1 MTGADGSD
9 GAYRSNG
16 GADSIRVLDPL
27 AGRWLV
33 TIPKQPAFGA
43 DEFERRREAVRAAME
58 AEGVDVLVTF
68 SPHNVFYLTG
78 MDSENLFDYQCALLS
93 LDRDEA
99 SLLIFEF
106 ELARAANSVMVDD
119 VRSYGTFDDPIA
131 FTLEQLA
138 GLAGKRIALDRNTLS
153 VERYG
158 RLVAG
163 LDRLDVS
170 DAFGLVEGA
179 RLVKSDAELRLM
191 ERAAALTD
199 AGVEAATGVVG
210 EGVEDRVVAAAIVDA
225 MYRAGSDTLCW
236 GPIVAAG
243 YRAGAAH
250 STFNGHRIGRG
261 ETVFL
266 ELTGEV
272 SRYVSPLMRTV
283 VAGEPSAD
291 MLRVEE
297 AVTGALESIRTNAR
311 PGASARDVAAGGL
324 AALEGVL
331 EGHVFHHYFGYPV
344 GIGYPPTWIESLGF
358 FIRADNDRPLERG
371 MTFHLPMSIRKYGEY
386 GVNLSHT
393 LVVEDG
399 GARILGSSPARLAVV

>member
-1 MTGADGSD
+1 M
-9 GAYRSNG
+9 
-16 GADSIRVLDPL
+16 SIPR
-27 AGRWLV
+27 
-33 TIPKQPAFGA
+33 QPAFGP
-43 DEFERRREAVRAAME
+43 DEFRRRWHSVRAAME
-58 AEGVDVLVTF
+58 EAGVDLLVTF

-78 MDSENLFDYQCALLS
+78 MDSENLFDYQCAVVGVEM
-93 LDRDEA
+93 EA
-99 SLLIFEF
+99 PALLIFEF
-106 ELARAANSVMVDD
+106 ELARADNSVVVDD
-119 VRSYGTFDDPIA
+119 IRAYGTFDDPVV

-163 LDRLDVS
+163 LERFEIS

-179 RLVKSDAELRLM
+179 RLVKSAAELQLM

-199 AGVEAATGVVG
+199 TGVEAATGVIG

-283 VAGEPSAD
+283 VAGEPSDA
-291 MLRVEE
+291 MLEVEA
-297 AVTGALESIRTNAR
+297 AVTAALEAIRVNAR
-311 PGASARDVAAGGL
+311 PGASARDVAASGL
-324 AALEGVL
+324 AALESVL
-331 EGHVFHHYFGYPV
+331 EGHIFHHYFGYPV

-358 FIRADNDRPLERG
+358 FIRADNDLPLERG

-399 GARILGSSPARLAVV
+399 GARVLGSSPARLAVV

>member
-1 MTGADGSD
+1 M
-9 GAYRSNG
+9 
-16 GADSIRVLDPL
+16 
-27 AGRWLV
+27 
-33 TIPKQPAFGA
+33 TIPRQPAFGLG
-43 DEFERRREAVRAAME
+43 EFRRRWEAIRRAME
-58 AEGVDVLVTF
+58 TTGVDVLATF

-78 MDSENLFDYQCALLS
+78 MDSENLFDYQCAILDLEQEGPS
-93 LDRDEA
+93 LV
-99 SLLIFEF
+99 IFEF
-106 ELARAANSVMVDD
+106 ELARAENSVVVDD
-119 VRSYGTFDDPIA
+119 IRSYGPFDDPIS

-138 GLAGKRIALDRNTLS
+138 GRSGRRIALDRSTLPVARYQS
-153 VERYG
+153 LVE
-158 RLVAG
+158 G
-163 LDRLDVS
+163 LDAYRLR
-170 DAFGLVEGA
+170 DAFGLVEGV
-179 RLVKSDAELRLM
+179 RLVKSEAELRLM

-199 AGVEAATGVVG
+199 TGVRAAHAAIAA
-210 EGVEDRVVAAAIVDA
+210 GVEDRVVAAAIVDA

-261 ETVFL
+261 ETVFI

-283 VAGEPSAD
+283 VAGDPSAD
-291 MLRVEE
+291 MLRVEA
-297 AVTGALESIRTNAR
+297 AVTAALDAIRTSAR
-311 PGASARDVAAGGL
+311 SGTPARDVAALGL

-331 EGHVFHHYFGYPV
+331 EGHIFHHYFGYPV

-358 FIRADNDRPLERG
+358 FIRTDNDRPLERG

-393 LVVEDG
+393 LVVGDD
-399 GARILGSSPARLAVV
+399 GARILGSSSARLAVV

>member
-1 MTGADGSD
+1 M
-9 GAYRSNG
+9 
-16 GADSIRVLDPL
+16 
-27 AGRWLV
+27 
-33 TIPKQPAFGA
+33 TIPRQPAFGPG
-43 DEFERRREAVRAAME
+43 EFRRRWEGVRAAM
-58 AEGVDVLVTF
+58 AAVGIDVLVTF

-78 MDSENLFDYQCALLS
+78 MDSENLFDYQCAVLTADAEVPFLV
-93 LDRDEA
+93 
-99 SLLIFEF
+99 IFEF
-106 ELARAANSVMVDD
+106 ELARAENSAVVEDI
-119 VRSYGTFDDPIA
+119 RSYGTFDDPIA
-131 FTLEQLA
+131 FTLAQLT
-138 GLAGKRIALDRNTLS
+138 GLAGRRIALDRNSLP
-153 VERYG
+153 VARYG
-158 RLVAG
+158 SLVAG
-163 LDRLDVS
+163 LDGHELS
-170 DAFGLVEGA
+170 DAFGLVEGV
-179 RLVKSDAELRLM
+179 RLVKSQPELQLM

-199 AGVEAATGVVG
+199 TGVTAATAAIA

-236 GPIVAAG
+236 GPVVAAG

-291 MLRVEE
+291 MLRVEA
-297 AVTGALESIRTNAR
+297 AVTAALEAIRTEAR
-311 PGASARDVAAGGL
+311 PGASARDVAARGL
-324 AALEGVL
+324 AALESVL
-331 EGHVFHHYFGYPV
+331 EGHIFHYYFGYPV

-371 MTFHLPMSIRKYGEY
+371 MAFHLPMSIRKYGEY

-399 GARILGSSPARLAVV
+399 GARVLGSSPARLAVV

>member
-1 MTGADGSD
+1 M
-9 GAYRSNG
+9 
-16 GADSIRVLDPL
+16 
-27 AGRWLV
+27 
-33 TIPKQPAFGA
+33 TIPQQPAFDLA
-43 DEFERRREAVRAAME
+43 EFRKRWDAVRAAME
-58 AEGVDVLVTF
+58 VAGADALVTF

-78 MDSENLFDYQCALLS
+78 MDSENLFDYQCAVLAV
-93 LDRDEA
+93 DMEA
-99 SLLIFEF
+99 PVLVIFEF
-106 ELARAANSVMVDD
+106 ELARAENSVVVDD
-119 VRSYGTFDDPIA
+119 IRSYGTFDDPIA

-138 GLAGKRIALDRNTLS
+138 ALPGRRIALDKSTLP
-153 VERYG
+153 VARYG
-158 RLVAG
+158 SLVAG
-163 LDRLDVS
+163 LHEFEIS
-170 DAFGLVEGA
+170 DAFGLVEGI
-179 RLVKSDAELRLM
+179 RLIKSEAELQLM
-191 ERAAALTD
+191 EQAAALTD
-199 AGVEAATGVVG
+199 TGVAAARAVIA

-283 VAGEPSAD
+283 VAGEPSND
-291 MLRVEE
+291 MLRVEA
-297 AVTGALESIRTNAR
+297 AVTAALEAIGTNAR
-311 PGASARDVAAGGL
+311 SGASARDVAARGL

-331 EGHVFHHYFGYPV
+331 EGHIFHHYFGYPV

-358 FIRADNDRPLERG
+358 FIRADNDRPLETG
-371 MTFHLPMSIRKYGEY
+371 MAFHLPMSIRKYGEY

-399 GARILGSSPARLAVV
+399 GARVLGSSPARLAVV

>member
-1 MTGADGSD
+1 
-9 GAYRSNG
+9 
-16 GADSIRVLDPL
+16 
-27 AGRWLV
+27 
-33 TIPKQPAFGA
+33 
-43 DEFERRREAVRAAME
+43 ME
-58 AEGVDVLVTF
+58 VVGVDLLVTF

-78 MDSENLFDYQCALLS
+78 MDSENLFDYQCAVLGSDMDAPMLV
-93 LDRDEA
+93 
-99 SLLIFEF
+99 IFEF
-106 ELARAANSVMVDD
+106 ELARAENSVAVDD
-119 VRSYGTFDDPIA
+119 IRSYGTFDDPIA
-131 FTLEQLA
+131 FTLEQLT
-138 GLAGKRIALDRNTLS
+138 GMPGRKIALDRSTLP
-153 VERYG
+153 VARYG
-158 RLVAG
+158 SLLAG
-163 LDRLDVS
+163 LDGYELT
-170 DAFGLVEGA
+170 DAFGLVEGV
-179 RLVKSDAELRLM
+179 RLVKSEDELRLM

-199 AGVEAATGVVG
+199 VGVAAATAEIA

-283 VAGEPSAD
+283 VAGEPSAG
-291 MLRVEE
+291 MMRVEAAVTAALE
-297 AVTGALESIRTNAR
+297 AVRTNAR
-311 PGASARDVAAGGL
+311 PGASARDVAARGL
-324 AALEGVL
+324 AALNGVL

-344 GIGYPPTWIESLGF
+344 GIGYPPSWIEALGF

-371 MTFHLPMSIRKYGEY
+371 MAFHLPMSIRKYGEY

-393 LVVEDG
+393 LVVEEG
-399 GARILGSSPARLAVV
+399 GARVLGSSPARLAVV